1 MRTGN
6 FKVLIYVSFVFCLFI
21 KFQRWVCVCARVMVF
36 VCGALKHFAQVLSCS
51 ISFSSGYIKMKR
63 RLDSVFL
70 GDVKLIP
77 FYGVVYLN

>member
-1 MRTGN
+1 
-6 FKVLIYVSFVFCLFI
+6 
-21 KFQRWVCVCARVMVF
+21 MVF

-51 ISFSSGYIKMKR
+51 ISFS

-77 FYGVVYLN
+77 FSGDVYLNLKSGTAFNAVRRYQIEEFE